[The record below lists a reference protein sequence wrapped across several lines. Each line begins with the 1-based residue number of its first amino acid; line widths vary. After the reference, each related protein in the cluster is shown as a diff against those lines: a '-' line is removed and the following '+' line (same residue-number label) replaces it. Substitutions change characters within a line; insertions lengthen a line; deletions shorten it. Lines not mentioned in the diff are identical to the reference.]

1 VLEEG
6 IEAELNEEKAAQR
19 FVAVKTVSLE
29 GKNVS
34 RDQREQLLEGL

>member
-1 VLEEG
+1 MLEEG

-19 FVAVKTVSLE
+19 FVGVEATSLE

-34 RDQREQLLEGL
+34 RDQREQLL